1 MSEQNWQHRYQQE
14 HQRRLQAEQLLK
26 EKSLEFER
34 NNQNLRLLA
43 SELDLMIKSRTSE
56 LSRALAEAQQ
66 QKEQLS
72 SLNQELRAARHAAE
86 VGNRLKSEFL
96 ANMSHEIRTPMNGVI
111 GMVDLTLETELTREQ
126 REYLSLVKTSAEH
139 LLTVINDILD
149 FSKIEA
155 GKLDIQEID
164 FDLIDLIGE
173 TLKSLAP
180 RIALKELELVY
191 DLGQNTPR
199 FVSGDPARLRQ
210 IFINLLGNAV
220 KFTERG
226 TVGLMVNACSQTSE
240 QGTLCL
246 EFTVHDT
253 GIGIA
258 ADQQGEIFSAFAQ
271 ADGQVTRKYGGTGLG
286 LTITKQLVEMMGGGI
301 RVESQPNQGSRFIF
315 QVRLKETPDSS
326 EAPALK
332 EILHREASLCGLR
345 VLVVDDVPTNRH
357 VLSLM
362 LKHMRMRGDATGDGA
377 SALDMMNRAL
387 AEGDPYKVM
396 LLDAKMPIM
405 DGFMVAETLR
415 KDPRHNGTTLMMLT
429 SAGLRG
435 DAARCVELGL
445 DAYLSK
451 PISLTELRE
460 ALEKAISGDQREQQL
475 ITQHSLRETRP
486 TYRILLAEDN
496 LVNQK
501 LAVKLLEK
509 QGHSTR
515 VAENGRIAVEAWR
528 AGEFDLILMDMMMPE
543 MDGLEAT
550 RRIRE
555 IESIESSPAKYI
567 PIIAMT
573 ANAMSGDRER
583 CLAAGMDGY
592 VSKPVKP
599 DALYREINQ
608 ILHAAGV
615 SGAAQGS
622 RTAEAAR
629 TLVNSVDAAPLYDR
643 ADALSRIADDEEL
656 LATLLDMFVT
666 DAPTYLTEIDSAL
679 AARDWPHLLRAAHTL
694 KGVFATFSARRG
706 ERTAKELEVAARAAD
721 IDICNGLVPRMH
733 AEVQAFIEA
742 IGAETSR

>member
-1 MSEQNWQHRYQQE
+1 MSEQNWQHLYQQE
-14 HQRRLQAEQLLK
+14 HQLRLQAEQRLE

-43 SELDLMIKSRTSE
+43 SELDLMIKSRTGE
-56 LSRALAEAQQ
+56 LTRALAEAQQ
-66 QKEQLS
+66 QKDQLS

-86 VGNRLKSEFL
+86 VANRLKGEFL

-126 REYLSLVKTSAEH
+126 REYLGLVKTSAEH

-210 IFINLLGNAV
+210 VFINLLGNAV

-226 TVGLMVNACSQTSE
+226 TVGLMVNSCTQVSE
-240 QGTLCL
+240 QGGLCL

-258 ADQQGEIFSAFAQ
+258 ADQQGEIFSAFSQ

-286 LTITKQLVEMMGGGI
+286 LTITKQLIEMMGGSI
-301 RVESQPNQGSRFIF
+301 RVESAPNQGSRFIF
-315 QVRLKETPDSS
+315 QVRLKETPDTS
-326 EAPALK
+326 EAPVLR
-332 EILHREASLCGLR
+332 ETLRREASLSGLR
-345 VLVVDDVPTNRH
+345 VLVVDDFPANRH

-362 LKHMRMRGDATGDGA
+362 LRHMRMRGEVTGDGA

-396 LLDAKMPIM
+396 LLDARMPIM
-405 DGFMVAETLR
+405 EGFMVAEALR
-415 KDPRHNGTTLMMLT
+415 KDPRHNNTTLMMLT

-445 DAYLSK
+445 NAYLSK
-451 PISLTELRE
+451 PISLTDLRE
-460 ALEKAISGDQREQQL
+460 ALETAIGGDQREHPL
-475 ITQHSLRETRP
+475 ITQHSLRENRP
-486 TYRILLAEDN
+486 AYRILLAEDN

-509 QGHSTR
+509 QGHSTQ

-528 AGEFDLILMDMMMPE
+528 NGEFDLILMDMMMPE

-555 IESIESSPAKYI
+555 IESIESGQAGRI

-583 CLAAGMDGY
+583 CIAAGMDGY

-599 DALYREINQ
+599 EALYKEINQ
-608 ILHAAGV
+608 ILEAAGI
-615 SGAAQGS
+615 SGAAQ
-622 RTAEAAR
+622 R
-629 TLVNSVDAAPLYDR
+629 TLAAKPPRTSADAVDATPLYDR

-666 DAPTYLTEIDSAL
+666 DAPTYLTEIDNAL

-706 ERTAKELEVAARAAD
+706 ERAAKELEAAARAAD
-721 IDICNGLVPRMH
+721 IDICGGLASRMH

-742 IGAETSR
+742 IESEASR

>member
-1 MSEQNWQHRYQQE
+1 MSEPNWQQRYQQE
-14 HQRRLQAEQLLK
+14 HQQRLQAEQLLE

-43 SELDLMIKSRTSE
+43 SELDLMIKNRTSE
-56 LSRALAEAQQ
+56 LTRALAEAQQ

-86 VGNRLKSEFL
+86 VANRLKGEFL

-126 REYLSLVKTSAEH
+126 REYLGLVKTSAEH

-155 GKLDIQEID
+155 GKLDMQDID

-226 TVGLMVNACSQTSE
+226 TVGLMVSGCTQMSE
-240 QGTLCL
+240 QGALCL

-258 ADQQGEIFSAFAQ
+258 PDQQSEIFSAFSQ

-286 LTITKQLVEMMGGGI
+286 LTITKQLIEMMGGSI
-301 RVESQPNQGSRFIF
+301 RVESEPNRGSRFIF
-315 QVRLKETPDSS
+315 QIRLKETPATS
-326 EAPALK
+326 EAPAVQDTLR
-332 EILHREASLCGLR
+332 REACLSGLR
-345 VLVVDDVPTNRH
+345 VLVVDDFPANRH
-357 VLSLM
+357 VLTLM
-362 LKHMRMRGDATGDGA
+362 LRHMQMRADATDDGA
-377 SALDMMNRAL
+377 PALDMMNRAL

-396 LLDAKMPIM
+396 LLDARMPIM
-405 DGFMVAETLR
+405 DGFMVAERLR
-415 KDPRHNGTTLMMLT
+415 NDPRHNGTTLMMLT

-460 ALEKAISGDQREQQL
+460 ALETAIAGDQRDQQL
-475 ITQHSLRETRP
+475 ITQHSLRENRP
-486 TYRILLAEDN
+486 AYSILLAEDN

-501 LAVKLLEK
+501 LAIKLLEK
-509 QGHSTR
+509 QGHTTQ
-515 VAENGRIAVEAWR
+515 VADNGRIAVEAWR
-528 AGEFDLILMDMMMPE
+528 NGEFDLILMDMMMPE

-555 IESIESSPAKYI
+555 IESIESGKAGHI

-599 DALYREINQ
+599 EALYQEINQ

-615 SGAAQGS
+615 SGRAQQPLAA
-622 RTAEAAR
+622 TAAR
-629 TLVNSVDAAPLYDR
+629 TSPPADAAPVYDR

-656 LATLLDMFVT
+656 LITLLDMFVA
-666 DAPTYLTEIDSAL
+666 DAPNYLTEIDNAL
-679 AARDWPHLLRAAHTL
+679 AAQDWQHLLRAAHTL

-706 ERTAKELEVAARAAD
+706 ERAAKELEAAARAAD
-721 IDICNGLVPRMH
+721 IGSCSGLASRMH

-742 IGAETSR
+742 IAAEVSR